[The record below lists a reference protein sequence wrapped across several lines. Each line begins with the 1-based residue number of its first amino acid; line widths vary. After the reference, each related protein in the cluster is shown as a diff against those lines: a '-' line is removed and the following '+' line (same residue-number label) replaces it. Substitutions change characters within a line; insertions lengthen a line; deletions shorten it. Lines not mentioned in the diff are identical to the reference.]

1 MANIARV
8 LLLRTNESDP
18 PYVRL
23 WHETEVRSSM
33 ICPLNGRKRTSGEV
47 DALSAFDPEM
57 G

>member
-23 WHETEVRSSM
+23 WHLADIDADADHVRS
-33 ICPLNGRKRTSGEV
+33 
-47 DALSAFDPEM
+47 
-57 G
+57 

>member
-23 WHETEVRSSM
+23 WHICDIQMLRCHVRFT
-33 ICPLNGRKRTSGEV
+33 LRSG
-47 DALSAFDPEM
+47 L
-57 G
+57 